1 MTDIRIRNSA
11 YIHHIRLHCIYGDEK
26 FQAKAMY
33 FIVIYL
39 LNFTISEHKWISL

>member
-11 YIHHIRLHCIYGDEK
+11 YIRHIRLHCIYGDEK

-33 FIVIYL
+33 FSVFIELY
-39 LNFTISEHKWISL
+39 NQWT